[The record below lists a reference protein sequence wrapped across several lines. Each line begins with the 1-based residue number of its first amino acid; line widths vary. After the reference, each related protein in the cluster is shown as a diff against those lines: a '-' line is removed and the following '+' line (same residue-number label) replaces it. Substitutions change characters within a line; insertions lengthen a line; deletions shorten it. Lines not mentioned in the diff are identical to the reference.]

1 MGLSREVAI
10 SGSFGTCKG
19 FCKLPWITTHGAS
32 GLRQSA
38 GRNDVGAF
46 AVGRRASGFSG
57 SGKKPRSGQKFP
69 RKQRPPANP
78 VLEDGDDDAALE
90 RAMEDLFAQL
100 EMDLESSVADSGD
113 DEEFTEEELAL
124 MAKEL
129 QDAFDEAGLEFE
141 GLDDEE
147 SGPKTVDMFMKDGMY
162 SDDSVVHNRGEQEEE
177 DEDEEGVEDEDEE
190 DEERM
195 VPLEKWQLRKLAAA
209 AEKGRRNVNVKILS
223 AELGMDRADVLSF
236 LRNPPPE
243 LLLMSDEL
251 ENEVAEAS
259 ERAEAK
265 VEKAPKVAA
274 ASRKQPAPPLNP
286 SGGPQ
291 SPRSWHGSKRL
302 KKEHI
307 ATFERVYRNSTRP
320 SNAMIENLVNLTHVP
335 RKKIL
340 QWFDDKRAENQPNK
354 SSFENAPKI
363 DESAN

>member
-1 MGLSREVAI
+1 MKVAKLAWSWFVCSIDYTFLFSMPVFIFFVFPLS
-10 SGSFGTCKG
+10 T
-19 FCKLPWITTHGAS
+19 
-32 GLRQSA
+32 
-38 GRNDVGAF
+38 
-46 AVGRRASGFSG
+46 
-57 SGKKPRSGQKFP
+57 
-69 RKQRPPANP
+69 QRPPANP

-209 AEKGRRNVNVKILS
+209 AEKGRRNVNVIISHCSNLSMYVSKFFILS
-223 AELGMDRADVLSF
+223 FCMHFGMQYHYSL
-236 LRNPPPE
+236 
-243 LLLMSDEL
+243 
-251 ENEVAEAS
+251 
-259 ERAEAK
+259 
-265 VEKAPKVAA
+265 
-274 ASRKQPAPPLNP
+274 
-286 SGGPQ
+286 
-291 SPRSWHGSKRL
+291 
-302 KKEHI
+302 
-307 ATFERVYRNSTRP
+307 
-320 SNAMIENLVNLTHVP
+320 
-335 RKKIL
+335 
-340 QWFDDKRAENQPNK
+340 DK
-354 SSFENAPKI
+354 
-363 DESAN
+363 